1 MKIRA
6 SHILVKHQY
15 EADDILRAL
24 NGGKTFEELAQRYSQ
39 CPSGKDGG
47 DLGFFARGRMDED
60 FEEAVFSLKPGE
72 ITRKSVRTKF
82 GYHIIRRTE

>member
-72 ITRKSVRTKF
+72 ITRKPVRTKF